1 MAARPAKR
9 RVGTNRPVQYQ
20 ADEHAHAEGEIA
32 TPEWAQPAPACRP
45 DWARHI
51 VRVLQHNHHLPAE
64 RTAEAKNLELTIWS
78 DCSGINSDMFALKD
92 IGATLLEL
100 TGIRAQWKLYYV

>member
-1 MAARPAKR
+1 MAGSTSEKAKVAKRPAAKVAARPAKQ
-9 RVGTNRPVQYQ
+9 RVGTNGPAQYQ
-20 ADEHAHAEGEIA
+20 ADDHADAKGEIA

-64 RTAEAKNLELTIWS
+64 RTAEAKILVLTIWS
-78 DCSGINSDMFALKD
+78 
-92 IGATLLEL
+92 TLVS
-100 TGIRAQWKLYYV
+100 R